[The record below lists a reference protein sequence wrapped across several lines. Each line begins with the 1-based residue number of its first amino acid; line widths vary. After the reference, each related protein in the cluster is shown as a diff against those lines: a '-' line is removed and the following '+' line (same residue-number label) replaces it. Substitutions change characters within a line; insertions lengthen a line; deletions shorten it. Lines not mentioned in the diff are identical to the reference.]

1 MDKEPQIIFEDKYIL
16 VINKPAGMTVN
27 RSETT
32 HNENTLQDWVEK
44 YLGIKGMKS
53 YSHKEEDFSSEAE
66 FISRSGIVHRIDKET
81 SGILLVAK
89 TVESFNSLQAQFKA
103 RTVKKTYCA
112 LAHGKVVPKEGE
124 INVPVGRLPWNRRQF
139 GVVAGG
145 RESKTLYKVIA
156 YYRLPDKGS
165 KIFSFLEVTP
175 VTGRTHQIRVH
186 FQYLGH
192 PLFADFLYAGRK
204 TQREDR
210 KLLSR
215 VFLHALRISFHHPL
229 TNDLLS
235 FEAPL
240 PSELTQILQ
249 HLQKIN
255 TDGNGSV

>member
-1 MDKEPQIIFEDKYIL
+1 MDRKPQIIFEDEHIL
-16 VINKPAGMTVN
+16 VINKPSGMTVN

-32 HNENTLQDWVEK
+32 RSEYTLQDWVEE
-44 YLGIKGMKS
+44 YLGIKKIAYPS
-53 YSHKEEDFSSEAE
+53 QTEEDSDIEKAF
-66 FISRSGIVHRIDKET
+66 FSRSGIVHRIDKET
-81 SGILLVAK
+81 SGILLIGKNLA
-89 TVESFNSLQAQFKA
+89 SFMALQAQFKA
-103 RTVKKTYCA
+103 RTVKKTYSA

-124 INVPVGRLPWNRRQF
+124 INVPVGRLPWKRRHF

-156 YYRLPDKGS
+156 YYQLPNKKKEILS
-165 KIFSFLEVTP
+165 LLEVNP

-215 VFLHALRISFHHPL
+215 VFLHADRISFHHPL
-229 TNDLLS
+229 TNNLLT

-240 PSELTQILQ
+240 PSELRNILQ
-249 HLQKIN
+249 LLKKIN
-255 TDGNGSV
+255 NDCSV